1 MRIYLLWGAVALS
14 LSLQLWSIFFP
25 SVSVASF
32 DEDKVKALFIQQ
44 LSKKALSDEMIVQ
57 KTALFA
63 KHLQQSLQSY
73 AQKKHLLVFKKEQV
87 LVGES
92 DMTDEIIKLMSQKV
106 NHG

>member
-1 MRIYLLWGAVALS
+1 MRTYLLWGAVALS
-14 LSLQLWSIFFP
+14 LGLQLWSIVFP
-25 SVSVASF
+25 SVSIASF
-32 DEDKVKALFIQQ
+32 DEGRVKALFIQQ
-44 LSKKALSDEMIVQ
+44 LSKKALSDEMLVQ

-87 LVGES
+87 LAGGR
-92 DMTDEIIKLMSQKV
+92 DITDEIIKLMAQKV

>member
-1 MRIYLLWGAVALS
+1 ML
-14 LSLQLWSIFFP
+14 
-25 SVSVASF
+25 
-32 DEDKVKALFIQQ
+32 
-44 LSKKALSDEMIVQ
+44 VQ

-87 LVGES
+87 LAGGS
-92 DMTDEIIKLMSQKV
+92 DITDEIIKLMTQKV